1 MNFTN
6 AIYLNFLCL
15 CVFCFFF
22 LQVVTK
28 WFSDDFWRPLMP
40 FSTFLFWMLIVLWC
54 STPFTA
60 VFFRMKNLRVF
71 NAAARWRSCTCLK
84 RVSGHG
90 RLEKHA
96 ILVMHTSLRNG
107 AQIFSDINRRTEE
120 LGYTSRFLRCLGE
133 NVCMVYWHK
142 FFSHVWVSF

>member
-1 MNFTN
+1 MSFTN
-6 AIYLNFLCL
+6 AIYLIFLCL

-28 WFSDDFWRPLMP
+28 WFFDDFWRPLMP
-40 FSTFLFWMLIVLWC
+40 FSTFLFSMLIVLWC

-60 VFFRMKNLRVF
+60 VFFRMKNLGVF

-84 RVSGHG
+84 RISGHG
-90 RLEKHA
+90 RLEKHE

-107 AQIFSDINRRTEE
+107 AQILFRHKWRNLDTLLFFFIVLVNVVALLTGKSIIMC
-120 LGYTSRFLRCLGE
+120 GSSLRL
-133 NVCMVYWHK
+133 
-142 FFSHVWVSF
+142 